1 MEATRV
7 LVFFALR
14 EEAGAFKEAV
24 RGRAGVA
31 YALTGIG
38 RENAERVA
46 RQYLDRLQPA
56 QVLTCGFAGGL
67 NPHLTAETVVFETE
81 DERLRGRLMAAGGRP
96 GRFHCAGRIAVTAAE
111 KAQLYRQTG
120 ADAVEMESAVIH
132 TLCWDRKIPVATVR
146 AISDTAGEDL
156 PLDFNHLSK
165 PDKSLDLPRLITY
178 VIRRPRLIS
187 PLLQL
192 QKRAAASAQRLA
204 GVLEQVTRG

>member
-1 MEATRV
+1 METTRF

-14 EEAGAFKEAV
+14 EEAAAFKQRLV
-24 RGRAGVA
+24 GQSDVA
-31 YALTGIG
+31 CALTGIG

-46 RQYLDRLQPA
+46 RQYLDRLRPA

-67 NPHLTAETVVFETE
+67 NPHLTPETVVFETE
-81 DERLRGRLMAAGGRP
+81 DERLRGRLVAAGARP
-96 GRFHCAGRIAVTAAE
+96 ARFHCAGRIAITAAE
-111 KAQLYRQTG
+111 KALLHRQTG

-146 AISDTAGEDL
+146 AISDTAEEDL
-156 PLDFNHLSK
+156 PLDFNHLSR

-192 QKRAAASAQRLA
+192 QKRAQGAATRLA
-204 GVLEQVTRG
+204 GVLAQVTQS